1 VVKNKPPL
9 TDDDLLAEAFAD
21 VKPLAGKSVPKRQ
34 PQHIEVEDLT
44 LVPKTPS
51 QHQKELEAKAEFY
64 RSLQSMKQPAP
75 SQEMVVHDHSA
86 QRLAGARPGVDLRKL
101 QRGQLMPEAAI
112 DLHGRS
118 VQQAWVDMGQFLQRA
133 QARGLRCVLV
143 VHGKGNTTPTGM
155 GGIKQNIGT
164 WLGLTP
170 FVLGYHS
177 ARPEHG
183 GDGALYVLLKK
194 LERT

>member
-1 VVKNKPPL
+1 MAKNKPPV

-21 VKPLAGKSVPKRQ
+21 VKPLAGKVVPKRK

-44 LVPKTPS
+44 VVPRTPS
-51 QHQKELEAKAEFY
+51 RVQKELEAKAEFY
-64 RSLQSMKQPAP
+64 RSLQASKAP
-75 SQEMVVHDHSA
+75 TPTQEMQVHDHSA

-101 QRGQLMPEAAI
+101 QRGQLVPEASI

-133 QARGLRCVLV
+133 QAKGLRCVLV
-143 VHGKGNTTPTGM
+143 IHGKGNTTPTGM
-155 GGIKQNIGT
+155 GGIKQNIGN

-183 GDGALYVLLKK
+183 GDGALYVLLKRP
-194 LERT
+194 ERT

>member
-1 VVKNKPPL
+1 MAKNKPPL

-21 VKPLAGKSVPKRQ
+21 VKPLAGKSVPKRKA
-34 PQHIEVEDLT
+34 QHIDVDDLT
-44 LVPKTPS
+44 VTPKTPS
-51 QHQKELEAKAEFY
+51 QVQKELEAKAEFY
-64 RSLQSMKQPAP
+64 RSQQAQRVVQPT
-75 SQEMVVHDHSA
+75 QQMQVHDHSA

-101 QRGQLMPEAAI
+101 QRGHLMPEAAI

-118 VQQAWVDMGQFLQRA
+118 VQQAWMDMGQFLQRA
-133 QARGLRCVLV
+133 QAKGLRCVLV
-143 VHGKGNTTPTGM
+143 IHGKGNTTPTGM